1 MIEVVLAMFNNED
14 VIYQE
19 NQVISKLKFFREER
33 NLSQLDLSL
42 SSGVSQNMI
51 TYIETGKRT
60 PSLKTLIKLCNAL
73 QISPAKLF
81 EDNSKEREKLKI
93 ELLSA
98 IKKYM

>member
-1 MIEVVLAMFNNED
+1 MFNNED

-19 NQVISKLKFFREER
+19 NQVINKLKFFREER

-60 PSLKTLIKLCNAL
+60 PSLKTIIKLCNAL

-81 EDNSKEREKLKI
+81 EDNSKEREKLKN
-93 ELLSA
+93 
-98 IKKYM
+98 

>member
-1 MIEVVLAMFNNED
+1 MFNNED

-19 NQVISKLKFFREER
+19 NQVINKLKFFREER

-60 PSLKTLIKLCNAL
+60 PTLKTLIKLCLAL
-73 QISPAKLF
+73 GISPVKLF
-81 EDNSKEREKLKI
+81 ENNIEKEEAKKNVLKI
-93 ELLSA
+93 
-98 IKKYM
+98 IQKYM